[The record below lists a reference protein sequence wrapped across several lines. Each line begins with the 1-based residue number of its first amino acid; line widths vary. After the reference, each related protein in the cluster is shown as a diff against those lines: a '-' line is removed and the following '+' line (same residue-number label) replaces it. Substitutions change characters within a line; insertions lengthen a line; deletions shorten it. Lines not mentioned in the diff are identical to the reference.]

1 MNKVTQ
7 VLATTNEIS
16 LKGGNRSWFE
26 RTLSDNVRSTLDG
39 LPVETIR
46 RPSWR
51 VLVSFSR
58 PVDFDE
64 VSRRLATVFGLN
76 SFMPVNFAGQ
86 TLDELRAA
94 LAPELDGLSTY
105 SFAVRCT
112 RSDKRFP
119 MTSPQVEREIGA
131 FVQQRTSWPVDLSR
145 PGLTVTILIDE
156 DGIYFWT
163 RKVPGPGGL
172 PVGVS
177 GRALCLF
184 SGGIDSPVAGWH
196 MLKRGMR
203 LDFVHFHSVPRT
215 NPASI
220 EKVRRLASIL
230 DRSQGSARLALV
242 PLLPVQ
248 EAIVA
253 SCPAEYRVLLYRRFM
268 LRIADAVGN
277 RFRSKALVT
286 GEALGQVASQ
296 TIENLTAVEAVARRP
311 VLRPLI
317 GYDKQEIIAR
327 ARQIGTYEISI
338 EPHQDCCSFLLPDNP
353 ATRSNAADLAAAEEV
368 LDVDGLVAE
377 AAARTEIHPVDGR
390 ATWRDEVLAASG
402 RA

>member
-1 MNKVTQ
+1 
-7 VLATTNEIS
+7 
-16 LKGGNRSWFE
+16 
-26 RTLSDNVRSTLDG
+26 
-39 LPVETIR
+39 
-46 RPSWR
+46 
-51 VLVSFSR
+51 
-58 PVDFDE
+58 
-64 VSRRLATVFGLN
+64 
-76 SFMPVNFAGQ
+76 MPVRFAGQ

-94 LAPELDGLSTY
+94 LAPELDALSTH

-119 MTSPQVEREIGA
+119 MTSPQVEREVGA
-131 FVQQRTSWPVDLSR
+131 FVQQRTGWPVDLGQ
-145 PGLTVTILIDE
+145 PGLTVTVLIDA
-156 DGIYFWT
+156 DGLYFWT

-203 LDFVHFHSVPRT
+203 LDFVHFHSIPRT

-248 EAIVA
+248 EEIVA

-296 TIENLTAVEAVARRP
+296 TIENLAAVEAVARRP

-353 ATRSNAADLAAAEEV
+353 ATRSTAAALAAAEKV
-368 LDVDGLVAE
+368 LDVDRLVAE
-377 AAARTEIHPVDGR
+377 TAARTEIHQVDGR
-390 ATWRDEVLAASG
+390 AAWRAEVLAAPG